1 MSRIRF
7 ATARDLFDTFPTA
20 LDDIEVEPTEQPPLD
35 FMRSLMASATPE
47 NAVAF
52 CAYMLPRREAVWWA
66 CQCVR
71 SLIPAREPAEEAALK
86 AAEAWVGEPEEELR
100 RRALDIGMSGNRGA
114 PTTWLALAAAWS
126 GGSLTPP
133 DQPPAPSPAHLTPK
147 AVRAAVLT
155 ALARISVKQRRDRL
169 AACMDEGLKLA
180 GGMSEGRSA

>member
-1 MSRIRF
+1 MSIRF
-7 ATARDLFDTFPTA
+7 ATARDLFEAFPTA
-20 LDDIEVEPTEQPPLD
+20 LDDIEVKPSDQPALD
-35 FMRSLMASATPE
+35 FLNALLASQTPE

-52 CAYMLPRREAVWWA
+52 CAYLLPRREAVWWA

-71 SLIPAREPAEEAALK
+71 ALIPSREPAEENALR

-100 RRALDIGMSGNRGA
+100 RQALEIGMQGDRAA
-114 PTTWLALAAAWS
+114 PTTWVALAAAWS

-133 DQPPAPSPAHLTPK
+133 DQPPAPAPAHLTPK

-169 AACMDEGLKLA
+169 AACLHEGMKLA
-180 GGMSEGRSA
+180 GGAAEGRRA